1 MLHIKRRREATRHF
15 LRLLCSAILA
25 AAIAG
30 CANTPKS
37 KGIPWWP
44 QGPGNTAE
52 DVLQTS
58 DAGPPGTSHDLPSS
72 STQPTYRDA
81 HAVRYGDLLFISGQV
96 AADPASP
103 GSSGSDIEAQV
114 RSTMDN
120 VVRIL
125 ESHGLAISNIVS
137 VTLYLRD
144 IAELPRAD
152 AVYTSYFRRGL
163 PARSVVGIN
172 ELPNGSLVEIA
183 VIAGK

>member
-1 MLHIKRRREATRHF
+1 MSQV
-15 LRLLCSAILA
+15 LRLLCSIILA

-52 DVLQTS
+52 DVLRTT
-58 DAGPPGTSHDLPSS
+58 DVEPPSASHERPSS
-72 STQPTYRDA
+72 LTQPVYRDTQV
-81 HAVRYGDLLFISGQV
+81 VRYGDLLFVSGQV
-96 AADPASP
+96 ADGTASQ
-103 GSSGSDIEAQV
+103 GSAGSGVEAQV
-114 RSTMDN
+114 RIAMDD

-125 ESHGLAISNIVS
+125 ESHGLSISNIVS
-137 VTLYLRD
+137 VTLYMQN

-152 AVYTSYFRRGL
+152 AVYASYFRRGL
-163 PARSVVGIN
+163 PARSVVGVN
-172 ELPNGSLVEIA
+172 GLPNGSLVEIA